1 MIVDVTRGD
10 VFNTALNH
18 IAFGIAANGYNTK
31 GFSAKV
37 CKHVPGLRNVG
48 VNKLGSIITFEV
60 KDKKFHGIVC
70 YKTNPIFW
78 SKAPNSIRV
87 GLNRIH
93 TEPGELI
100 AIVLIGS
107 SALSRFAGANL
118 PEIVKAIHASKKRCV
133 VYSFDLT
140 KEKIM
145 DIIEDK
151 SIKKNK

>member
-18 IAFGIAANGYNTK
+18 IAFGITANGYNDR
-31 GFSAKV
+31 GFSGKV
-37 CKHVPGLRNVG
+37 CKHVPELRNVG

-70 YKTNPIFW
+70 YKTNPILW

-87 GLNRIH
+87 GLSRIH
-93 TEPGELI
+93 TEPGESI
-100 AIVLIGS
+100 AVVLIGS
-107 SALSRFAGANL
+107 SVLSRFAGANL
-118 PEIVKAIHASKKRCV
+118 AEIIKAIHSSRKRCII
-133 VYSFDLT
+133 YSFDLT

-145 DIIEDK
+145 DIVEDK
-151 SIKKNK
+151 SMKKNK